1 MGEVQACAWLVQQGL
16 HSWALLQPVE
26 PAPAAAAAS
35 ASAVSLHAPLSA
47 SASVPCCVRTA
58 RVTQMQRML
67 VAVVAQPALAA
78 TLCAALGLF
87 WTWWVARPPCLT
99 VLCSALCQVEWGL
112 GASEP
117 RTDAG
122 GAGAGAV
129 PACEVQALPLEPKD
143 LPQQQGAHMCCV

>member
-1 MGEVQACAWLVQQGL
+1 MQACAWLVQQGL

-35 ASAVSLHAPLSA
+35 ASALSLHAPLSA

-58 RVTQMQRML
+58 RVTQMRPML
-67 VAVVAQPALAA
+67 VAFVAQPALAA
-78 TLCAALGLF
+78 TLCAAPGLV
-87 WTWWVARPPCLT
+87 WMWWVAKPPCLT
-99 VLCSALCQVEWGL
+99 VLCSALWQVDWGW

-122 GAGAGAV
+122 GAGAGGV
-129 PACEVQALPLEPKD
+129 PASWVQALPLEPKG